1 MFRWGEHKESVVRF
15 CRFTQVSLEAEGTL
29 QAGPTHKQHARLV
42 ATPMPKLP

>member
-29 QAGPTHKQHARLV
+29 QAGPTHARLV